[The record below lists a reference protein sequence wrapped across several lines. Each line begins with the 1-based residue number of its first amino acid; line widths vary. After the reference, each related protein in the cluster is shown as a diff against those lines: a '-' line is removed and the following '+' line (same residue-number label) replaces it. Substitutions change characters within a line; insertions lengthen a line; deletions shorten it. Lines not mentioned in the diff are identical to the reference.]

1 MVPHDFLL
9 VIFLFL
15 AQEEKGSLRM
25 VLPEVT
31 VEASSLIGQYIPTNT
46 GPIRESFI
54 QHSEA
59 EFEQRM
65 TSFVYGGFTTY
76 ILYYLIS

>member
-1 MVPHDFLL
+1 
-9 VIFLFL
+9 
-15 AQEEKGSLRM
+15 M

-31 VEASSLIGQYIPTNT
+31 VEASSLIGPYIPTNT

-54 QHSEA
+54 SHSEA
-59 EFEQRM
+59 EYEQRV
-65 TSFVYGGFTTY
+65 TSFVYGSFTAY

>member
-1 MVPHDFLL
+1 
-9 VIFLFL
+9 
-15 AQEEKGSLRM
+15 M

-31 VEASSLIGQYIPTNT
+31 VEASSLIGPLLPSNT

-54 QHSEA
+54 THSEA
-59 EFEQRM
+59 AYEGRM
-65 TSFVYGGFTTY
+65 TSFVYGSFTAY

>member
-1 MVPHDFLL
+1 MVPHDFILIVLL
-9 VIFLFL
+9 FM
-15 AQEEKGSLRM
+15 AEEDKGPLRM

-54 QHSEA
+54 QYSEA